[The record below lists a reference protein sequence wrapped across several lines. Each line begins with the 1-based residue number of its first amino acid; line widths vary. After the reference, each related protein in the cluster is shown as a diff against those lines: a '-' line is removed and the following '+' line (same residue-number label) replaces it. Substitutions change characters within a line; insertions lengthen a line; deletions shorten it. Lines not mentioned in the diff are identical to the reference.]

1 MSVASFV
8 VPTRGRV
15 DAVIGLLKTI
25 QRQSVPVEVLVMDD
39 GASSELEQAI
49 RRDFG
54 AVRYLSL
61 GAGRG
66 PAFQRNRGIELA
78 SSAIVFA
85 VDDDTLLP
93 SPAIVEQTVRDF
105 SDARIAAVAIPYINV
120 RHDNTVHHRAP
131 DPSDVWLVHAFTGA
145 SHAIR
150 RSSFLA
156 AGGYREHFFYMGEEG
171 DLCLRL
177 LDRGEVVRAGTAD
190 AIHHLESPL
199 RDSPLADFCG
209 RRNDIYFAWQN
220 VPSTALPV
228 HLLGT
233 TINGLVSA
241 ARAPHPLSSL
251 RGMCR
256 GYVDVLGGSIERL
269 PVRAGTYRLQRQLKV
284 GGPRRLSDIEPMLPE
299 LVAQPIGGA
308 S

>member
-1 MSVASFV
+1 VSAASFV

-15 DAVIGLLKTI
+15 DTVIGLLRTI

-39 GASSELEQAI
+39 GGSSELEQALD
-49 RRDFG
+49 RDFG
-54 AVRYLSL
+54 AARYLSL
-61 GAGRG
+61 GTGRG

-78 SSAIVFA
+78 SSEIVFA

-105 SDARIAAVAIPYINV
+105 SDSRIAAVAIPYINV
-120 RHDNTVHHRAP
+120 RKDDTIHHRAP
-131 DPSDVWLVHAFTGA
+131 DASAVWLVHAFTGA

-150 RSSFLA
+150 RSAFLSV
-156 AGGYREHFFYMGEEG
+156 GGYREHYFYMGEEG

-177 LDRGEVVRAGTAD
+177 LDRGQVVRAGTAD

-209 RRNDIYFAWQN
+209 RRNDIYFAWHN
-220 VPSTALPV
+220 VPSTTLAV

-251 RGMCR
+251 KGIGR
-256 GYVDVLGGSIERL
+256 GYVDVLGGSIERQ
-269 PVRAGTYRLQRQLKV
+269 PVRVETYRLQRELKV
-284 GGPRRLSDIEPMLPE
+284 TGPRRLSDIQSVLQD
-299 LVAQPIGGA
+299 LVAHPIAGA

>member
-1 MSVASFV
+1 MNVASFV

-15 DAVIGLLKTI
+15 DLVISLLETI
-25 QRQSVPVEVLVMDD
+25 QRQSVPVEILVMDD

-54 AVRYLSL
+54 AVRYVSI

-78 SSAIVFA
+78 SSEIVFP

-93 SPAIVEQTVRDF
+93 SPATVEQTVGDF
-105 SDARIAAVAIPYINV
+105 SDSRIAAVAIPYINV
-120 RHDNTVHHRAP
+120 RHDNTIHHRAP
-131 DPSDVWLVHAFTGA
+131 EPSEVWLVHAFTGA

-150 RSSFLA
+150 RSSFLS
-156 AGGYREHFFYMGEEG
+156 AGGYRERYFYMGEEG

-177 LDRGEVVRAGTAD
+177 LDRGQVVRAGTAD
-190 AIHHLESPL
+190 PIHHLESPL

-209 RRNDIYFAWQN
+209 RRNDIGFAWQN
-220 VPSTALPV
+220 VPSTALPA

-251 RGMCR
+251 KGMCR

-269 PVRAGTYRLQRQLKV
+269 PVRAETYRLQRELKV
-284 GGPRRLSDIEPMLPE
+284 GGPRRLSDIESRLPE
-299 LVAQPIGGA
+299 LVAQPVAGV